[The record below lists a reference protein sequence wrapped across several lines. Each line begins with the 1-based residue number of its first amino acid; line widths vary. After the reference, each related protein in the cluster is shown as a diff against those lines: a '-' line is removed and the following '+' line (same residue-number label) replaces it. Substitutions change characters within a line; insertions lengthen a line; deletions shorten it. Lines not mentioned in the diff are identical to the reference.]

1 MPKGRILLYYSLEH
15 VFSRIGRR
23 LSVAQRG
30 ALWHLPAF
38 FLAACTPQNAPDDIV
53 PGMRKAQIYILPAG
67 KATVNGLDL
76 LFFQDGPLFLLDAY
90 QHFDAVQGNRVT
102 AAASSAARTVVAL
115 SGYPAGPSA
124 WSGIRSYDSLA
135 DVRFRLEDEDPDS
148 PILSGTGEAGGTR
161 TMVLRPMLSRIL
173 LRSIACDFSGRAYA
187 GERLADV
194 RAYLTY
200 ASRECRPFSPEDI
213 PVSWLNAG
221 HLDETETATLSH
233 PEIVLADLAS
243 SLGGRI
249 YPSRPFHCYPNPSDG
264 SEFGRPATRL
274 VIEGKLRGTTYYYPI
289 DLPGLEADKQYR
301 LDVTL
306 TRAGTTDP
314 DTPAATGSVSVES
327 RILDWDGRELD
338 TVHYR

>member
-1 MPKGRILLYYSLEH
+1 MPKGRTLHYSLKL

-38 FLAACTPQNAPDDIV
+38 FLAACSPQHAPDETV
-53 PGMRKAQIYILPAG
+53 PGMRKAQIYILPSG
-67 KATVNGLDL
+67 KTTVQDLDL

-102 AAASSAARTVVAL
+102 GTASSAARTVVAL
-115 SGYPAGPSA
+115 SGYPAGAAA
-124 WSGIRSYDSLA
+124 WSGIRSYDSLS
-135 DVRFRLEDEDPDS
+135 DVRFRLEDEDPAS
-148 PILSGTGEAGGTR
+148 PILFGSGEAGGTR
-161 TMVLRPMLSRIL
+161 TMVLKPMLARIT
-173 LRSIACDFSGRAYA
+173 LRSIACDFSGRAYQ
-187 GERLADV
+187 GEKLTDV

-200 ASRECRPFSPEDI
+200 ASRECRPFAPEDN

-221 HLDETETATLSH
+221 RLDETETATLSH
-233 PEIVLADLAS
+233 PENVLADLTP

-249 YPSRPFHCYPNPSDG
+249 YPSTHFHCYPNPSDG

-289 DLPGLEADKQYR
+289 DLPGLEADVQVR
-301 LDVTL
+301 MDVTL

-314 DTPAATGSVSVES
+314 DTPAAAGSISLES
-327 RILDWDGRELD
+327 QILDWDGRELD
-338 TVHYR
+338 DIHFR